1 MTSKQIIELQKHVGT
16 TPDGRWGL
24 KSISACNKHLRNLM
38 PKDNPW
44 PKSDY
49 KSMVDFYGPPGEF
62 NLVTITFPITMFYD
76 GKRVKTTRIHKK
88 CADSFVRV
96 LTQIQKLHG
105 DKTHIMDAVSDY
117 GGCFNHRNSRGAT
130 SLSKHAWGAAVD
142 LAPDNNPFRA
152 HWPMK
157 ATMPIEIMEEFAR
170 EGWLCAGAAWS
181 FDAMHFQ
188 GTR

>member
-49 KSMVDFYGPPGEF
+49 KSMVDFYGPPGES
-62 NLVTITFPITMFYD
+62 NLVTITFPTTMFYD

-88 CADSFVRV
+88 CAESFVRV

-142 LAPDNNPFRA
+142 LDPDNNPFRA

-157 ATMPIEIMEEFAR
+157 AAMPIEIMEEFAR

-188 GTR
+188 ATR

>member
-16 TPDGRWGL
+16 IPDGHWGPKSLAACQKHL
-24 KSISACNKHLRNLM
+24 KSLM
-38 PKDNPW
+38 PSANPW

-49 KSMVDFYGPPGEF
+49 KSMVAFYGIPGES
-62 NLVTITFPITMFYD
+62 NLVSITFPIPMFYD
-76 GKRVKTTRIHKK
+76 GGKVKTTRVHKK
-88 CADSFVRV
+88 CAESFVRI

-105 DKTHIMDAVSDY
+105 DKEHVMDAVSDY

-130 SLSKHAWGAAVD
+130 TLSKHAWGAAVD
-142 LAPDNNPFRA
+142 LAAGDNSFKA

-170 EGWLCAGAAWS
+170 EGWLCAGAAWGY
-181 FDAMHFQ
+181 DAMHAQ
-188 GTR
+188 ATR